1 MNQLHLRRK
10 AAAASTYIFL
20 SLAVVIVLLP
30 AISMVCTSF
39 KSPDTIM
46 SSLSIFPEKFSLY
59 YYINVLEKS
68 NFLIYLKNS
77 FFVAVTVSACSTLLS
92 IFGGYALSR
101 YRKKVKGIKIYIVFL
116 LVLQMFPVVQLIIP
130 LYLTFQRMGITNTH
144 LSVLIAYSTF
154 TLPLNLW
161 MMQSFFDGI
170 PFDIE
175 EAGTIDGCGR
185 LQCLFRLIL
194 PVSGPGLASIA
205 IFAFNYCW
213 NEYLLG
219 SLLLKTDTL
228 RTLTIGLQ
236 SFMQEHTTDWGSLM
250 AASTLAIVPVLIFLI
265 FMQKHIVSGLTAG
278 TVKG

>member
-1 MNQLHLRRK
+1 MNQLHIKRK
-10 AAAASTYIFL
+10 I
-20 SLAVVIVLLP
+20 AVVLPYLLLTLAALLALLP
-30 AISMVCTSF
+30 VISMVCTSL
-39 KSPDTIM
+39 KSPETIL
-46 SSLSIFPEKFSLY
+46 SSVSILPEKPTLY
-59 YYINVLEKS
+59 YYGNVLSKS

-77 FFVAVTVSACSTLLS
+77 FFVAIIVALFSTLLS
-92 IFGGYALSR
+92 VFGGYSLSR
-101 YRKKVKGIKIYIVFL
+101 FRKKVKGINIYIIFL

-170 PFDIE
+170 PYEIE
-175 EAGTIDGCGR
+175 EAGTIDGCSR
-185 LQCLFRLIL
+185 LQCLFRLVL
-194 PVSGPGLASIA
+194 PVSGPGLASVA

-219 SLLLKTDTL
+219 SLLLKTDGL

-250 AASTLAIVPVLIFLI
+250 AASTLAVIPVLIFLI

>member
-1 MNQLHLRRK
+1 MNRSKLKRWVS
-10 AAAASTYIFL
+10 AVSPYFL
-20 SLAVVIVLLP
+20 LTLAVFITLLP
-30 AISMVCTSF
+30 VISMVSTSF

-46 SSLSIFPEKFSLY
+46 GSQTILPEKFSLHY
-59 YYINVLEKS
+59 YVNVLARS
-68 NFLIYLKNS
+68 RFLVYLKNS
-77 FFVAVTVSACSTLLS
+77 FFVAVSVAVFSTLLS
-92 IFGGYALSR
+92 VFGGYSLSR
-101 YRKKVKGIKIYIVFL
+101 YRKKVKGIKVYIVFL
-116 LVLQMFPVVQLIIP
+116 LALQMFPVIQLIIP
-130 LYLTFQRMGITNTH
+130 LYLIFQQFGITNTH

-154 TLPLNLW
+154 TLPLNIW

-170 PFDIE
+170 PFEIE
-175 EAGTIDGCGR
+175 EAGTIDGCSR
-185 LQCLFRLIL
+185 LQCLFQLVL
-194 PVSGPGLASIA
+194 PVSGPGLASVA

-219 SLLLKTDTL
+219 SLLLKTDGL

-236 SFMQEHTTDWGSLM
+236 SFMQENTTDWGSLM